1 MLFYLIS
8 NSRRLWQDGQTNLT
22 SGVGI
27 VSNAAFLEEPPGSA
41 NDDTRHFGA
50 DVKFVA
56 VTIFFFFFLA
66 AEGIRERILQQ
77 ISGQDVKMR
86 YKIYKNWL
94 LVSTS
99 EAPLY

>member
-1 MLFYLIS
+1 MLFSLIS
-8 NSRRLWQDGQTNLT
+8 SSRRLWQDGQTNLT

-27 VSNAAFLEEPPGSA
+27 VSSAAFLEELA

-50 DVKFVA
+50 DATFVP
-56 VTIFFFFFLA
+56 VTPIFFFLA
-66 AEGIRERILQQ
+66 AEGIRERIAQQ
-77 ISGQDVKMR
+77 TFGHDVKMR

>member
-8 NSRRLWQDGQTNLT
+8 SSRRLWQDGQTNLT
-22 SGVGI
+22 SGVGV
-27 VSNAAFLEEPPGSA
+27 VSSAAFLEEPPGPA

-50 DVKFVA
+50 DVKFAA
-56 VTIFFFFFLA
+56 VTPIFIFLA
-66 AEGIRERILQQ
+66 AEGIRERISQQ